1 MMKKII
7 TVLVIFMTMTL
18 ALVIQPAVN
27 THAIENKE
35 MDVVLVLDQSG
46 SMKSNDPDNM
56 MKEAAKKFITMM
68 PSNSRANI
76 ITFNRSRSKWKDGLT
91 SLSDDKQ
98 TKSATDWIENIKY
111 TGDTDVGNAVADA
124 LDMFDVNDGKVHAI
138 LVFSDGR
145 NDFGHERN
153 KEVESDERLNDAL
166 TIAKNAG
173 VQIYCIGYGKEMV
186 DHNDSP
192 YKKLDS
198 IAIANSTN
206 RITTDTDPD
215 SIDNYFTTVI
225 AELMNTSPIAVVDNK
240 VTISSNVKEANIT
253 VTSNSSINDVSLDL
267 IDPDQKK
274 VNFGTDHAK
283 QYKYQNSIVLKL
295 YKPEKGTY
303 TIETNKDVKISAIYI
318 PYYDYTLK
326 SSVLNSSNKNITELS
341 NGEEATIKTCIQ
353 QDNKNVTTSDTY
365 QNTKATAVVTAK
377 DTKKSQTIT
386 LTYQDNSFVG
396 KVNFDHVATYDIQID
411 VVSDTFHLT
420 DQLEIKT
427 NKKPISIKKDIDK
440 QTLDKTFKDSDSKVI
455 SMKTLKGAID
465 DPDDVGFKVIKAE
478 STDEDTVSADLTDQ
492 GLEITGYDWGS
503 ANVTVTYED
512 KLGNTVDT
520 TFTVKVND
528 KALLILYAS
537 IPFVIGA
544 AALIIAYLII
554 RRFRLIRGNFTI
566 QEVIVEKDI
575 ESYSIGDVRTYPSN
589 IFLMRKK
596 NLATGMSQ
604 YASDVYHQSYDDKAE
619 KLYQLLNN
627 DSPIKKA
634 LESVVFVG
642 TYLGKNG
649 CIIKIKNPHVSYGNN
664 LRYGVKVKEKWKSE
678 KNFTICIKDDSGLEM
693 TIVGHYAAS
702 MFRKKQSFDENM
714 EMFNQNNQSNGAN
727 NDGFNDFTF

>member
-1 MMKKII
+1 
-7 TVLVIFMTMTL
+7 
-18 ALVIQPAVN
+18 
-27 THAIENKE
+27 
-35 MDVVLVLDQSG
+35 
-46 SMKSNDPDNM
+46 
-56 MKEAAKKFITMM
+56 
-68 PSNSRANI
+68 
-76 ITFNRSRSKWKDGLT
+76 
-91 SLSDDKQ
+91 
-98 TKSATDWIENIKY
+98 
-111 TGDTDVGNAVADA
+111 
-124 LDMFDVNDGKVHAI
+124 
-138 LVFSDGR
+138 
-145 NDFGHERN
+145 
-153 KEVESDERLNDAL
+153 
-166 TIAKNAG
+166 
-173 VQIYCIGYGKEMV
+173 
-186 DHNDSP
+186 
-192 YKKLDS
+192 
-198 IAIANSTN
+198 
-206 RITTDTDPD
+206 
-215 SIDNYFTTVI
+215 
-225 AELMNTSPIAVVDNK
+225 MNTSPIAVVDNK

-253 VTSNSSINDVSLDL
+253 VTSNSSIKDVSLNL
-267 IDPDQKK
+267 IGPDQKK
-274 VNFGTDHAK
+274 IDFGTDQAK

>member
-1 MMKKII
+1 
-7 TVLVIFMTMTL
+7 
-18 ALVIQPAVN
+18 
-27 THAIENKE
+27 
-35 MDVVLVLDQSG
+35 
-46 SMKSNDPDNM
+46 
-56 MKEAAKKFITMM
+56 
-68 PSNSRANI
+68 
-76 ITFNRSRSKWKDGLT
+76 
-91 SLSDDKQ
+91 
-98 TKSATDWIENIKY
+98 
-111 TGDTDVGNAVADA
+111 
-124 LDMFDVNDGKVHAI
+124 MFDVNDGKVHAI

-198 IAIANSTN
+198 IAIANSAN

-253 VTSNSSINDVSLDL
+253 VTSNSSIKDVSLNL
-267 IDPDQKK
+267 IGPDQKK
-274 VNFGTDHAK
+274 IDFGTDQAK

-512 KLGNTVDT
+512 KLGNIVDT

-693 TIVGHYAAS
+693 TIVGHYVAS

>member
-1 MMKKII
+1 MKKII

-198 IAIANSTN
+198 IAIANSAN

-253 VTSNSSINDVSLDL
+253 VTSNSSIKDVSLNL
-267 IDPDQKK
+267 IGPDQKK
-274 VNFGTDHAK
+274 IDFGTDQAK

-693 TIVGHYAAS
+693 TIVGHYVAS
-702 MFRKKQSFDENM
+702 MFKKKQSFDENM

>member
-1 MMKKII
+1 MKKII
-7 TVLVIFMTMTL
+7 TVLVIFITMTL

-198 IAIANSTN
+198 IAIANSAN

-253 VTSNSSINDVSLDL
+253 VTSNSSIKDVSLNL
-267 IDPDQKK
+267 IGPDQKK
-274 VNFGTDHAK
+274 IDFGTDQAK

-693 TIVGHYAAS
+693 TIVGHYVAS

>member
-253 VTSNSSINDVSLDL
+253 VTSNSSINDVSLNL
-267 IDPDQKK
+267 IGPDQKK
-274 VNFGTDHAK
+274 VNFGTDQAK

-537 IPFVIGA
+537 IPFLIGA